1 MGGLALGHRDQVV
14 TLLQSGGLV
23 LVQDRVD
30 RDLQP
35 FTERLGYAFQDP
47 ARLHMALTHSSARV
61 GTPDAMDNE
70 RLEFL
75 GDRVLGLAIAEQL
88 SEMFPEASEGDLA
101 RRFNR
106 LVRKE
111 TCAAVAQDLDLGRYV
126 IMSCGEEDS
135 GGRGKTTILGNAC
148 EAILGAVFLDG
159 GFDAARSIIRELW
172 GPYMRSAEAVP
183 ADAKSALQEW
193 AQGRG
198 LPLPRYIEVS
208 RQGPDHAPHFTA
220 EVQISGLESAR
231 GDGRNKRVAEQ
242 TAASV
247 MLVREGVW
255 EQIPDV

>member
-1 MGGLALGHRDQVV
+1 MDLRAL
-14 TLLQSGGLV
+14 
-23 LVQDRVD
+23 
-30 RDLQP
+30 
-35 FTERLGYAFQDP
+35 TERLGYDFRDR
-47 ARLHMALTHSSARV
+47 ARLRLALTHSSARV
-61 GTPDAMDNE
+61 GAPDSTDNE

-75 GDRVLGLAIAEQL
+75 GDRVLGLAIAELL

-111 TCAAVAQDLDLGRYV
+111 TCASVAQDLDLGRYV
-126 IMSCGEEDS
+126 IMSGGEEDS
-135 GGRGKTTILGNAC
+135 GGRGKTTILGDAC

-159 GFDAARSIIRELW
+159 GFDQSSRVIRGLW
-172 GPYMRSAEAVP
+172 GPYVGSTESVP

-198 LPLPRYIEVS
+198 LPLPRYIEVA
-208 RQGPDHAPHFTA
+208 RQGPDHAPHFIA
-220 EVQISGLESAR
+220 EVQIAGLESAR

-255 EQIPDV
+255 DQVPDA